1 MHQIA
6 AAKSRPAHSLLR
18 DCATYRPDRNRNVVK
33 SSEQAPPALRHAV
46 EQSMNLLALAVFAT
60 IDETAI
66 DALKHAAATCDPH
79 YECGGVVRKV
89 DGGYQASG
97 LITSNKPFGVD
108 LEELYDSDVVAD
120 FHTHIC
126 SIHNKPFADFFSPA
140 DAMVNQGLH
149 TVGYMLSLCDRNIRR
164 YDPSQDERDD
174 EEVDFHS
181 GRVIYLTCG
190 HIVGWVSPAPKD
202 EDRFAAERARNIRVK
217 STAADDTRLADLRE
231 SAARLRLP

>member
-1 MHQIA
+1 
-6 AAKSRPAHSLLR
+6 
-18 DCATYRPDRNRNVVK
+18 
-33 SSEQAPPALRHAV
+33 
-46 EQSMNLLALAVFAT
+46 MNLLALAVFAT

-66 DALKHAAATCDPH
+66 DALKRAAATCDPQ

-89 DGGYQASG
+89 DRGFTASTV
-97 LITSNKPFGVD
+97 ITSTKPFGVD
-108 LEELYDSDVVAD
+108 LGQLYGADVVAD

-164 YDPSQDERDD
+164 YDPSQDDRDD

-181 GRVIYLTCG
+181 GRVIYLTSG
-190 HIVGWVSPAPKD
+190 HIVGWAPLVSAEEQLAADLTDEPALGQSAATLRPVALHGRRHLARSSSRHPVSLTLSTTTYSAGVEPAP
-202 EDRFAAERARNIRVK
+202 ESHARNHRK
-217 STAADDTRLADLRE
+217 
-231 SAARLRLP
+231 

>member
-1 MHQIA
+1 
-6 AAKSRPAHSLLR
+6 
-18 DCATYRPDRNRNVVK
+18 
-33 SSEQAPPALRHAV
+33 
-46 EQSMNLLALAVFAT
+46 MNLLALAVFAT

-89 DGGYQASG
+89 AGGYQASE
-97 LITSNKPFGVD
+97 LITSWKPFGVD
-108 LEELYDSDVVAD
+108 LEGLYAPDVVAD

-126 SIHNKPFADFFSPA
+126 SIHNRPFAAFFSPS

-181 GRVIYLTCG
+181 GRVIYLTIG
-190 HIVGWVSPAPKD
+190 HIVGWVSDEEGQLAP
-202 EDRFAAERARNIRVK
+202 ERARNIRVK
-217 STAADDTRLADLRE
+217 LAPAEDPRLTNLGETAG
-231 SAARLRLP
+231 RLRLP